1 MLLTLVLNPENGD
14 NFVVNINSPKSIK
27 TKLSMA
33 ILIEVA
39 TFLLQQLLSS
49 QARAKMLSR
58 KYSALTFLGAYT
70 SLYEHKS

>member
-49 QARAKMLSR
+49 QAHAKMLSR
-58 KYSALTFLGAYT
+58 KYSAF
-70 SLYEHKS
+70 